1 MGGGVVV
8 AEVEIVAVVVVVE
21 IEVVEVVVEIEIV
34 EVVVEI
40 EIVVVEIEVV
50 EVVVEVVVE
59 IDVVLPLA
67 EGLALVFGFP
77 LRELL
82 RGSQTRRASA
92 PQHAENPTRAE
103 TAVTVEASLLRVEVT
118 TAPKNHSSPAW
129 LLQESEEAICEVD
142 TPPTWEAGTP
152 LSRLWSELGMEA
164 LEEVAV

>member
-8 AEVEIVAVVVVVE
+8 VVVEIVAVVVVVE

-34 EVVVEI
+34 VVEI
-40 EIVVVEIEVV
+40 EIV

-103 TAVTVEASLLRVEVT
+103 TAVTVEASLRLAAT
-118 TAPKNHSSPAW
+118 TAPKIHSSPAW

>member
-8 AEVEIVAVVVVVE
+8 VVVEIEIVVVVE

-34 EVVVEI
+34 EVVVV
-40 EIVVVEIEVV
+40 EIVEIV
-50 EVVVEVVVE
+50 EVA
-59 IDVVLPLA
+59 LPLA

-77 LRELL
+77 LRESL

-92 PQHAENPTRAE
+92 PQLSENPTQAE
-103 TAVTVEASLLRVEVT
+103 TAVTVEASLRLGVM
-118 TAPKNHSSPAW
+118 TAPKIHSSPAW
-129 LLQESEEAICEVD
+129 LLQESEEATCEVD
-142 TPPTWEAGTP
+142 IPPPWEAGTP

>member
-8 AEVEIVAVVVVVE
+8 VVVEIVAVVVVVE

-34 EVVVEI
+34 EVVVV
-40 EIVVVEIEVV
+40 EIVEIV
-50 EVVVEVVVE
+50 EVA
-59 IDVVLPLA
+59 LPLA

-77 LRELL
+77 LRESL

-92 PQHAENPTRAE
+92 PQLSENPTRAE
-103 TAVTVEASLLRVEVT
+103 TAVTVEASLRLGVM
-118 TAPKNHSSPAW
+118 TAPKIHSSPAW
-129 LLQESEEAICEVD
+129 LLQESEEATCEVD
-142 TPPTWEAGTP
+142 IPPPWEAGTP

>member
-8 AEVEIVAVVVVVE
+8 VVVEIVAVVVVVE

-34 EVVVEI
+34 EVVVV
-40 EIVVVEIEVV
+40 EIVEIV
-50 EVVVEVVVE
+50 EVA
-59 IDVVLPLA
+59 LPLA

-77 LRELL
+77 LRESL

-92 PQHAENPTRAE
+92 PQLSENPTRAE
-103 TAVTVEASLLRVEVT
+103 TAVTVEASLRLAAT

>member
-1 MGGGVVV
+1 MGGVVV
-8 AEVEIVAVVVVVE
+8 AEVEVVEVVEIVVVE
-21 IEVVEVVVEIEIV
+21 VVEVVEVVVEIV
-34 EVVVEI
+34 EVA
-40 EIVVVEIEVV
+40 
-50 EVVVEVVVE
+50 
-59 IDVVLPLA
+59 LPLA

-77 LRELL
+77 LRESL

-92 PQHAENPTRAE
+92 PQLSENPTRAE
-103 TAVTVEASLLRVEVT
+103 TAVTVEASLRLAAT

>member
-8 AEVEIVAVVVVVE
+8 AEVEIVAVVE
-21 IEVVEVVVEIEIV
+21 VVEIEIV
-34 EVVVEI
+34 EVVVE
-40 EIVVVEIEVV
+40 VVVEIEIV

-77 LRELL
+77 LRESL

-92 PQHAENPTRAE
+92 PQLSENPTRAE
-103 TAVTVEASLLRVEVT
+103 TAVTVEASLRLGVM
-118 TAPKNHSSPAW
+118 TAPKIHSSPAW
-129 LLQESEEAICEVD
+129 LLQESEEATCEVD
-142 TPPTWEAGTP
+142 IPPPWEAGTP

>member
-8 AEVEIVAVVVVVE
+8 VVVEIVAVVVVVE
-21 IEVVEVVVEIEIV
+21 IEVVEVVVEIEI
-34 EVVVEI
+34 
-40 EIVVVEIEVV
+40 V

-103 TAVTVEASLLRVEVT
+103 TAVTVEASLRLGVM
-118 TAPKNHSSPAW
+118 TAPKIHSSPAW
-129 LLQESEEAICEVD
+129 LLQELEEATREVD

>member
-8 AEVEIVAVVVVVE
+8 AEVEVVE
-21 IEVVEVVVEIEIV
+21 VVEIEI
-34 EVVVEI
+34 EI
-40 EIVVVEIEVV
+40 EIEVEIVEIV

-103 TAVTVEASLLRVEVT
+103 TAVTVEASLRLGVM
-118 TAPKNHSSPAW
+118 TAPKIHSSPAW
-129 LLQESEEAICEVD
+129 LLQESEEATCEVD
-142 TPPTWEAGTP
+142 IPPPWEAGTP

>member
-1 MGGGVVV
+1 MGGVVV
-8 AEVEIVAVVVVVE
+8 AEVEVVEVVE
-21 IEVVEVVVEIEIV
+21 IEIEIEIVEIV
-34 EVVVEI
+34 EVVVV
-40 EIVVVEIEVV
+40 EIVEIV
-50 EVVVEVVVE
+50 EVA
-59 IDVVLPLA
+59 LPLA

-77 LRELL
+77 LRESL

-92 PQHAENPTRAE
+92 PQLSENPTRAE
-103 TAVTVEASLLRVEVT
+103 TAVTVEASLRLAAT

>member
-8 AEVEIVAVVVVVE
+8 AEVEVVEVVE
-21 IEVVEVVVEIEIV
+21 IEIEIEIGIEIEVEIVEIV
-34 EVVVEI
+34 EVVVV
-40 EIVVVEIEVV
+40 EIVEIV
-50 EVVVEVVVE
+50 EVA
-59 IDVVLPLA
+59 LPLA

-77 LRELL
+77 LRESL

-92 PQHAENPTRAE
+92 PQLSENPTRAE
-103 TAVTVEASLLRVEVT
+103 TAVTVEASLRLAAT

-152 LSRLWSELGMEA
+152 LSRLWSESAMEA

>member
-1 MGGGVVV
+1 MRGRGRGYSPGWLGLGV
-8 AEVEIVAVVVVVE
+8 E
-21 IEVVEVVVEIEIV
+21 
-34 EVVVEI
+34 
-40 EIVVVEIEVV
+40 
-50 EVVVEVVVE
+50 VVEVVVE

-92 PQHAENPTRAE
+92 PQLSENPTRAE
-103 TAVTVEASLLRVEVT
+103 TAVTVEASLRLGVM
-118 TAPKNHSSPAW
+118 TAPKIHSSPAW
-129 LLQESEEAICEVD
+129 LLQESEEATCEVD
-142 TPPTWEAGTP
+142 IPPPWEAGTP

>member
-8 AEVEIVAVVVVVE
+8 VVVEIVAVVVVVE

-34 EVVVEI
+34 EVVVV
-40 EIVVVEIEVV
+40 EIVEIV
-50 EVVVEVVVE
+50 EVA
-59 IDVVLPLA
+59 LPLA

-77 LRELL
+77 LRESL

-92 PQHAENPTRAE
+92 PQLSENPTQAE
-103 TAVTVEASLLRVEVT
+103 TAVTVEASLRLGVM
-118 TAPKNHSSPAW
+118 TAPKIHSSPAW
-129 LLQESEEAICEVD
+129 LLQESEEATCEVD
-142 TPPTWEAGTP
+142 IPPPWEAGTP

>member
-8 AEVEIVAVVVVVE
+8 VVVEIVAVVVVVE

-34 EVVVEI
+34 EVVVV
-40 EIVVVEIEVV
+40 EIVEIV
-50 EVVVEVVVE
+50 EVA
-59 IDVVLPLA
+59 LPLA

-77 LRELL
+77 LRESL

-92 PQHAENPTRAE
+92 PQLSENPTRAE
-103 TAVTVEASLLRVEVT
+103 TAVTVEASLRLAAT

-142 TPPTWEAGTP
+142 TPPPWEAGTP

>member
-8 AEVEIVAVVVVVE
+8 AEVEVVEVVE
-21 IEVVEVVVEIEIV
+21 IEIEIGIEIEIEIEIVEIV
-34 EVVVEI
+34 EVVVV
-40 EIVVVEIEVV
+40 EIVEIV
-50 EVVVEVVVE
+50 EVA
-59 IDVVLPLA
+59 LPLA

-103 TAVTVEASLLRVEVT
+103 TAVTVEASLRLAAT
-118 TAPKNHSSPAW
+118 TAPKIHSSPAW
-129 LLQESEEAICEVD
+129 LLQELEEATREVD

-152 LSRLWSELGMEA
+152 LSRLWSESAMEA

>member
-8 AEVEIVAVVVVVE
+8 AEVEIEVVEIEIEVVEVVVE

-34 EVVVEI
+34 VVEI
-40 EIVVVEIEVV
+40 EIV

-103 TAVTVEASLLRVEVT
+103 TAVTVEASLRLAAT
-118 TAPKNHSSPAW
+118 TAPKIHSSPAW
-129 LLQESEEAICEVD
+129 LLQELEEATREVD
-142 TPPTWEAGTP
+142 TPPTLEAGTP
-152 LSRLWSELGMEA
+152 LSRLWSESAMEA